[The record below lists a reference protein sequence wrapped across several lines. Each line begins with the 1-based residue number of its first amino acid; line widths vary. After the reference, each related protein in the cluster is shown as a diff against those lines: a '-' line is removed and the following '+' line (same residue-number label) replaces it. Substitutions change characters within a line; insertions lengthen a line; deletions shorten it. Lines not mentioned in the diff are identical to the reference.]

1 MEQTTQVEVEK
12 EIQIQLQ
19 TVAVATEELLFNGK
33 QEVERTL
40 LVQDQQRLVTHSLDG
55 TPRPMEVEPLTHQQQ
70 QSHLVQT

>member
-33 QEVERTL
+33 REVELTL
-40 LVQDQQRLVTHSLDG
+40 LVQDQQKLATHLLDG
-55 TPRPMEVEPLTHQQQ
+55 QLMQMELALLINQMQP
-70 QSHLVQT
+70 